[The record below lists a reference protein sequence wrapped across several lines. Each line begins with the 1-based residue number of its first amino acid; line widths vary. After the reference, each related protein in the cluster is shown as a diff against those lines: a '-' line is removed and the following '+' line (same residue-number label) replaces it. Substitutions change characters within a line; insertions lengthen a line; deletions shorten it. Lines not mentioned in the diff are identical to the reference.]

1 MNEENKDDSL
11 PLSVRVATYQRKLL
25 RKGIDGEGVELRNS
39 REILNSLAD
48 YKDFHRV
55 YGEKELYEILNKKK
69 LIETPSSLAS
79 DDFNYDLKIAF
90 RKHA

>member
-55 YGEKELYEILNKKK
+55 YDEKELYGILNKKK